1 MALRALSLFAGV
13 GGLDLAV
20 GLARECRVVCYV
32 ERECYA
38 ASVLAARMADET
50 LDEAPVWSDVATFDG
65 KPWRGAVDLITASPP
80 CQPYSVAGARK
91 GLDDERGG
99 AVLAHVARIIEEVSP
114 ELVFLENVRQWW
126 SGGYFR
132 DFGEQLQRL
141 GYRIPPALQ
150 AAARDVGAPH
160 IRKRGFC
167 LAHRDGAGFLR
178 ESCRPGIW
186 NEDEECW
193 HDVDG
198 CDPAVADTKR
208 TRPQGNP
215 AAGCEGPHDGHIRR
229 GGRADLFPPAPNDA
243 AAWSAILEEQPER
256 APALESD
263 FRRVVDGVAAPLH
276 ERANRLRCTGN
287 GVVPL
292 CGAVAFHVLMSD
304 AGIPLPK
311 KWWPK

>member
-114 ELVFLENVRQWW
+114 ELVFLENVWQWW
-126 SGGYFR
+126 SGGFFR
-132 DFGEQLQRL
+132 EFGEQLQRL
-141 GYRIPPALQ
+141 GFRIPPALQ
-150 AAARDVGAPH
+150 VAARDVGAPH

-186 NEDEECW
+186 NKDPECW
-193 HDVDG
+193 HDVD
-198 CDPAVADTKR
+198 PAVADTER
-208 TRPQGNP
+208 TRPQG
-215 AAGCEGPHDGHIRR
+215 GTERSEGPR
-229 GGRADLFPPAPNDA
+229 PND
-243 AAWSAILEEQPER
+243 WTTGRGRGSVFPSR
-256 APALESD
+256 PK
-263 FRRVVDGVAAPLH
+263 RR
-276 ERANRLRCTGN
+276 R
-287 GVVPL
+287 
-292 CGAVAFHVLMSD
+292 
-304 AGIPLPK
+304 
-311 KWWPK
+311 